1 MYHKVLI
8 ISSAEGFIVKGLE
21 TKLTGVGIASLFST
35 YKISDLEG
43 KFENTDLIIM
53 FTDDTVTLYSEA
65 YSFIKKQCDK
75 NDLEIAVVGT
85 KEEYDVLNSHI
96 SDGYIYKMFERP
108 IDMEALIEDISKY
121 KRDDAAVKN
130 RNILIDED
138 DVSYITMIM
147 DWLKDRY
154 HVSLANSGEQALTWL
169 KKNKADLILLDYEMP
184 KTSGPQV
191 LEMIRS
197 DKKIADTPVMFL
209 TGQSEKESIMK
220 VVALKP
226 VGYQLKSVDRAT
238 LRKNIEKFFSKKK

>member
-8 ISSAEGFIVKGLE
+8 IASAEGFIVKGLE
-21 TKLTGVGIASLFST
+21 TKLNGIGIASLFST
-35 YKISDLEG
+35 FKIADLDG
-43 KFENTDLIIM
+43 KFENTDLVIM
-53 FTDDTVTLYSEA
+53 FTDDSVTIYSEA
-65 YSFIKKQCDK
+65 YSYIKARCDEY
-75 NDLEIAVVGT
+75 DVEIAVIGT
-85 KEEYDVLNSHI
+85 KEEYAVLNSHI
-96 SDGYIYKMFERP
+96 SEGYIYKLFERP

-121 KRDDAAVKN
+121 SKDDAQVLSKT
-130 RNILIDED
+130 ILIVDD
-138 DVSYITMIM
+138 DVSYMTMIM
-147 DWLKDRY
+147 NWLKDRY
-154 HVSLANSGEQALTWL
+154 RVSMANSGEQALQWL

-184 KTSGPQV
+184 QTSGPQV

-197 DKKIADTPVMFL
+197 DEKIADNPVMFL